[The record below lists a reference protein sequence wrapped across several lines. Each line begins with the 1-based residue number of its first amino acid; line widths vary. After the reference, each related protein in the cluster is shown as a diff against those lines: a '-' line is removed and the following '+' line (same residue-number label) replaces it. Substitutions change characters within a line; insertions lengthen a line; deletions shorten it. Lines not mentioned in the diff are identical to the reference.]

1 MHGMK
6 SSGQF
11 KITGKAE
18 VDETVVGGQEE
29 GVRGRKNDKK
39 KLVVFAVV
47 PRSWQWS
54 SRFPVDGSRVQ
65 AFAVPVGFF
74 VSCSFLPSK
83 IAAQSMVKKT
93 GLVGWIQSSLFWEKR
108 GEFPRHTSCNHGL

>member
-1 MHGMK
+1 MDVKTTEKG
-6 SSGQF
+6 
-11 KITGKAE
+11 T
-18 VDETVVGGQEE
+18 
-29 GVRGRKNDKK
+29 K
-39 KLVVFAVV
+39 KLSKEEKLV

-65 AFAVPVGFF
+65 AFAVPARFF